1 MSVNEI
7 TLRPAT
13 ADDFAFFFA
22 LHKESL
28 GPYVDQV
35 WGWEDDDQRAY
46 LERNLVLSRTRVI
59 VVNGTDVGRLDLED
73 HGDELFLGLIEIAA
87 EHRCRGIGGR
97 LIQTLLND
105 AFAEGKRVR
114 LSVLQVNTRAYQLY
128 RRLGFTEVLREGV
141 APETRIRMEA
151 QPGGLTPPGPTA
163 R

>member
-1 MSVNEI
+1 VDEI

-13 ADDFAFFFA
+13 AEDFGFFFA

-46 LERNLVLSRTRVI
+46 LERNLVLPHTRVI
-59 VVNGTDVGRLDLED
+59 VVNGSDVGRLDVED
-73 HGDELFLGLIEIAA
+73 HGDELFLALIEIAA
-87 EHRCRGIGGR
+87 EHRCRGIGGQ
-97 LIQTLLND
+97 LIQMLLND
-105 AFAEGKRVR
+105 AFADGKRVR

-141 APETRIRMEA
+141 APETRIRMVA
-151 QPGGLTPPGPTA
+151 QPS
-163 R
+163 